1 MLIFHLKKKRSKRE
15 KLIIDRISEKLPL
28 DNDDIYVKYNP
39 EVNSYELKTDHKN
52 DEKEYII
59 QGVYA
64 LNEKIKKTKD
74 KQLKRDLKQE
84 KNILNCW
91 KRNVEKQN
99 WPCI

>member
-59 QGVYA
+59 QGLYA

>member
-15 KLIIDRISEKLPL
+15 ELIIDRISEKLPL

-59 QGVYA
+59 
-64 LNEKIKKTKD
+64 
-74 KQLKRDLKQE
+74 
-84 KNILNCW
+84 
-91 KRNVEKQN
+91 
-99 WPCI
+99 

>member
-59 QGVYA
+59 QGLYA

-99 WPCI
+99 WPRI

>member
-1 MLIFHLKKKRSKRE
+1 MLILHLKKKRSKRE

-59 QGVYA
+59 QGLYA

-99 WPCI
+99 WPRI